1 MQEIALIVAR
11 RRSPPRLQLCSG
23 VPQCGGKTMTGY
35 VSQPIEPFYV
45 PPKVLKPHTRS
56 HMSELPERANQ
67 GNAQTSSEHDSQFH
81 KWNSPQVKIVMAVIF
96 TLLYVLVKRQPAL
109 SAVCVIVLL
118 ICTLLRLDEYKRKI
132 AQIPLTIAALMLASQ
147 IGPLGITTT
156 WIGDPFQKFQ
166 IASLPLFFAVCL
178 FYMPNGQSYTRKLL
192 LAISVMLLASGL
204 LPSAGFTALFVAV
217 QYILFVAIVF
227 GLGLDFANHQAA
239 PKLTEDSQ

>member
-1 MQEIALIVAR
+1 
-11 RRSPPRLQLCSG
+11 
-23 VPQCGGKTMTGY
+23 MTGY

-45 PPKVLKPHTRS
+45 PPKVLKPQTRS
-56 HMSELPERANQ
+56 HMSEPTEGAKK
-67 GNAQTSSEHDSQFH
+67 GNAQSRSEYDGQFH

-96 TLLYVLVKRQPAL
+96 ALLYVLVKREPGL

-118 ICTLLRLDEYKRKI
+118 ICTLLRLDDYKRKV

-147 IGPLGITTT
+147 IGPLGITAT

-192 LAISVMLLASGL
+192 LSISVMLLTSGL

-217 QYILFVAIVF
+217 QYMLFVAIVF